1 MAIRIIEKGPEIG
14 FAEQDEVGAPG
25 HEEEAGQPVDPAAF
39 EKIRAPKAFLDEV
52 ARVMTVGTTVLVT
65 ASPVGSDN
73 SGTRLTVLSAVK
85 GDQVT
90 P

>member
-1 MAIRIIEKGPEIG
+1 
-14 FAEQDEVGAPG
+14 
-25 HEEEAGQPVDPAAF
+25 
-39 EKIRAPKAFLDEV
+39 
-52 ARVMTVGTTVLVT
+52 VLVT
-65 ASPVGSDN
+65 ASPVGADN